1 MAHIID
7 IHTHHAGPPKGGD
20 PLGVAHAM
28 RGQMVGKNMF
38 SDFKGLPGIAYYEL
52 TNFQLQQENSH
63 KAGIDYRLMSNPFS
77 AEVLSEISKKPSIDV
92 CKFCNDE
99 IAETVGTA
107 PKDTAGLGTVNPLE
121 KGHIAEAER
130 LLGPMKF
137 KGLQIV
143 TSWHGKFLDTEEA
156 WPFWEYVQDKNV
168 PIFLHPPR
176 VPIGHEQQMDQYK
189 LDELVGRPFDTAMS
203 VARMILS
210 GLFDRFPKLQ
220 ICVAHMGGGLL
231 PCMGRLD
238 FGWRLGC
245 EGMPERAAI
254 KCKNIPSSYLR
265 KNLHVDIMGVWAPH
279 VAEAVEVFGPDH
291 VMFGTDYGPVPV
303 DPKAHVDIVKN
314 LKISDADKEKIFWKN
329 ANAYFKLGMQ

>member
-1 MAHIID
+1 M
-7 IHTHHAGPPKGGD
+7 
-20 PLGVAHAM
+20 
-28 RGQMVGKNMF
+28 
-38 SDFKGLPGIAYYEL
+38 PGIAYYEL
-52 TNFQLQQENSH
+52 TNFQLQQEVSH
-63 KAGIDYRLMSNPFS
+63 KAGIDFRLMSNPFS
-77 AEVLSEISKKPSIDV
+77 AEVISEISKKSSIDV
-92 CKFCNDE
+92 CKVCNDE
-99 IAETVGTA
+99 IAETISTA
-107 PKDTAGLGTVNPLE
+107 PRDTAGLGTVNPLE

-130 LLGPMKF
+130 LMGPMKF

-143 TSWHGKFLDTEEA
+143 TSWHGKFPDTEEA
-156 WPFWEYVQDKNV
+156 YPFWEYAQDKNV

-176 VPIGHEQQMDQYK
+176 VPIGADTQMDQYK

-245 EGMPERAAI
+245 EGMPEHAKI

-279 VAEAVEVFGPDH
+279 VAEAVEVFGPER

-303 DPKAHVDIVKN
+303 DPKQHIDIVKN
-314 LKISDADKEKIFWKN
+314 LKISDDDKDKIFWRN
-329 ANAYFKLGMQ
+329 ANAFFKLGMN